1 MWGPFH
7 NRSGVIVSW
16 ENVWTNSYVQIHSLV
31 TKQPIFVTKRNSIEK
46 ETSEIF
52 DCTRWFSL
60 QSFNSTI

>member
-7 NRSGVIVSW
+7 NRSGVIVSCM
-16 ENVWTNSYVQIHSLV
+16 EECMEEYLCANIQSLV

-52 DCTRWFSL
+52 DCTR
-60 QSFNSTI
+60 